1 MPSSRSGV
9 TPTFSTCSASF
20 TPLCS
25 QDRATMGSPSTRLP
39 TGLSQLLAR
48 WSAMLQH
55 LICPLASADRSRE
68 PVGAHLHHGPHHGQ
82 GQSPAARAGPGRGQP
97 AEPEQGSGTRHA
109 AVTPLDAGN
118 GKHWLQSHRSEV
130 RGPALGPLTRR
141 KSTSPWDSGPSPW
154 SPSAGRDPRP
164 HRHLTGPTRGR

>member
-1 MPSSRSGV
+1 MTGEEEPRWQVMDKVNDLVHHAYSLGQ
-9 TPTFSTCSASF
+9 TLAFSTCSANF

-68 PVGAHLHHGPHHGQ
+68 PVG
-82 GQSPAARAGPGRGQP
+82 SRPA
-97 AEPEQGSGTRHA
+97 
-109 AVTPLDAGN
+109 
-118 GKHWLQSHRSEV
+118 
-130 RGPALGPLTRR
+130 
-141 KSTSPWDSGPSPW
+141 
-154 SPSAGRDPRP
+154 
-164 HRHLTGPTRGR
+164 